1 MALPNA
7 PKKRYSLFVLGMLL
21 LLSVPVMLILG
32 THNFLIRSIGTCAIF
47 GSLYLIRISN
57 VKRSPYTT
65 VSDIEQET
73 QSTKS
78 VGHFAHHAP
87 FTTINDLGVD
97 PRSAK
102 RTVRLI
108 WVVGVVLLLL
118 TVISLLYLQRDEANG
133 GNEGW
138 PLVLFVIVVIADAVY
153 AGYLAIRFSQR

>member
-7 PKKRYSLFVLGMLL
+7 HKKRYSLFVLGILL
-21 LLSVPVMLILG
+21 LLIMPAMLVLG
-32 THNFLIRSIGTCAIF
+32 THNFLIRTIGTCALF

-57 VKRSPYTT
+57 VKRFPYTT

-73 QSTKS
+73 QSTES

-108 WVVGVVLLLL
+108 WVVGVVLLVL
-118 TVISLLYLQRDEANG
+118 TMISLLLLQRDQANG
-133 GNEGW
+133 GNEIW
-138 PLVLFVIVVIADAVY
+138 PLDVFVIVGIADIVY
-153 AGYLAIRFSQR
+153 GAYLAIRFSQR

>member
-21 LLSVPVMLILG
+21 LLSVPLMLILG
-32 THNFLIRSIGTCAIF
+32 THNLLIRSIGMCAMF

-65 VSDIEQET
+65 ISDIEQET
-73 QSTKS
+73 QSTES

-102 RTVRLI
+102 RT
-108 WVVGVVLLLL
+108 
-118 TVISLLYLQRDEANG
+118 
-133 GNEGW
+133 
-138 PLVLFVIVVIADAVY
+138 
-153 AGYLAIRFSQR
+153 